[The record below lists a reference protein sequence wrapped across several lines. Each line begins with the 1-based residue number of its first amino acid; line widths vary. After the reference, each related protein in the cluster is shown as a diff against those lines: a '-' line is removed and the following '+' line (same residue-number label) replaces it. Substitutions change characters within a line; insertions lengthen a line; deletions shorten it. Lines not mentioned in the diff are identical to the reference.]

1 MEKHNCIQSFGVKN
15 TLVSGV
21 NKISLAMRIALFM
34 LFCVVGF
41 VSADNSYAQKT
52 MLSISSNN
60 KMIRDVLR
68 EVEQQSEFTFF
79 YNNNEVDVTRNVS
92 VRVESKDIF
101 TVLDKVLEGT
111 GVSYKVLDKSII
123 LSTRPAADSSAAVQ
137 QVGNVKGKVLDAAG
151 DPIIGANIIVVGTT
165 NGTISD
171 IDGNFSIQA
180 GKGDVL
186 KISYIG
192 FVDKTVTVADAKQL
206 TITLKEDTE
215 TLDEV
220 VVIGYGTQKKSDVSG
235 SVTSVSGDK
244 LSKIPTANAEMA
256 LQGMAPGLSVNF
268 GSGAAGSSATL
279 QVRGVTSWKDDDGEN
294 SESNGPLVIIDGV
307 PGNMSYL
314 NPEDIKSISVLKD
327 AATAAIYGARSAA
340 GVILIETHRGTMNT
354 APKITFSGYWGLSSM
369 PKRLDVCNSAE
380 FIQVR
385 KMALTNAGTPESR
398 WPKYISEYERDP
410 SQFADTD
417 WQKEYYQRGF
427 TQKYNIGYT
436 AGSANSNVSLSAFYS
451 NTDGVTIAT
460 GDEKFGFRLNSDVKR
475 GKFKMGESVSYSRWS
490 AELESNSGFS
500 SIYQVTNM
508 EPLAFLYDENN
519 DGGYGGAISGMG
531 MSDAGNQVAFNKL
544 IDNTASNDY
553 IAASG
558 YLQYEPVKDLIVKF
572 SASRNM
578 YFGKSRLF
586 RPTYEIGSAKR
597 NTMAT
602 LSESRTQT
610 TNDLLE
616 LTANYDKT
624 FAEKHNLS
632 LLLGLSQEENKY
644 EDLSAYG
651 ADFENNSMSLMGHA
665 KSNYSVGGTKTRS
678 ALRSLF
684 GRVNYNYQMRYMLMA
699 SFRYD
704 GSSRFAKGNK
714 WGFFPS
720 VSLGWNIANEPFWED
735 LKETV
740 SMFKFR
746 LSYGALGNQ
755 NIGLYRYIPTLSYN
769 TNTLN
774 YPFGGRDT
782 SMGYAITSFPSSG
795 IKWETTVYKNIGVD
809 VSLWNNKLEFSAEAY
824 IKNTSDMLS
833 SRNISLATG
842 YNPSILVNDGKL
854 CTTGFEMQAIYHG
867 KAGGLKYDLDLNLS
881 HYKSVL
887 KSMANPDYLYE
898 YGALRTYVGGEIGEF
913 WVYQTAGIF
922 QNQQEVDEWN
932 SEHGYKD
939 QNGDWRPL
947 QPVAKP
953 GDIRFVDQNGDG
965 MLDTND
971 RVKVGSGTPKVSLG
985 FNVNLAYKD
994 FDLVANFYGDFGAK
1008 RYNYTKYQLERMDHV
1023 FNYGKN
1029 ALKAWTPE
1037 NPNTDIPRAV
1047 SGDPNGNARTSTRF
1061 VENGNYL
1068 RLNNLQL
1075 GYNLPAKYCKK
1086 IGLGN
1091 LRVYVGGTRL
1101 FTITKYKGYDP
1112 STGSSVGQMGMDYAA
1127 IPLSRDFMLGLK
1139 FGF

>member
-1 MEKHNCIQSFGVKN
+1 MTKN
-15 TLVSGV
+15 NDGRLDHSDPIPDFIKSGIYRV
-21 NKISLAMRIALFM
+21 FNFIFLF
-34 LFCVVGF
+34 LFFCTGAVFASG
-41 VSADNSYAQKT
+41 SYASNT
-52 MLSISSNN
+52 ILSINAEKKSIAEVLNVIEN
-60 KMIRDVLR
+60 K
-68 EVEQQSEFTFF
+68 SEYHFF
-79 YNNNEVDVTRNVS
+79 YNSKLVNVDRKVTLAVDN
-92 VRVESKDIF
+92 KDIF
-101 TVLDKVLEGT
+101 TVLDILFKN
-111 GVSYKVLDKSII
+111 SNIAYKVVDKDII
-123 LSTRPAADSSAAVQ
+123 LTESAIPSKNEKYQANKRITGIIKDQTGEPV
-137 QVGNVKGKVLDAAG
+137 
-151 DPIIGANIIVVGTT
+151 IGANVVLKGD
-165 NGTISD
+165 NGTGTITD
-171 IDGNFSIQA
+171 INGRYSL
-180 GKGDVL
+180 DVPENAVL
-186 KISYIG
+186 IISYIG
-192 FVDKTVTVADAKQL
+192 YTSIEIPVKGQSEIDV
-206 TITLKEDTE
+206 TLKEDSQAIE
-215 TLDEV
+215 EV
-220 VVIGYGTQKKSDVSG
+220 VVVGYGTQKKVNLVGAVAAVNIDEKISSRSISNVS
-235 SVTSVSGDK
+235 SG
-244 LSKIPTANAEMA
+244 LSG
-256 LQGMAPGLSVNF
+256 LVPGLQVSQTTSMAGNDNASLMIRGMGTVNN
-268 GSGAAGSSATL
+268 
-279 QVRGVTSWKDDDGEN
+279 TS
-294 SESNGPLVIIDGV
+294 PLVVVDGMPDV
-307 PGNMSYL
+307 DINRINMADV
-314 NPEDIKSISVLKD
+314 ESISVLKD
-327 AATAAIYGARSAA
+327 AATAAIYGSRSAA
-340 GVILIETHRGTMNT
+340 GVILIETHRGTMNS
-354 APKITFSGYWGLSSM
+354 APKITFSGYWGLSAM
-369 PKRLDVCNSAE
+369 PKRLEVCNSAE
-380 FIQVR
+380 FIKVR
-385 KMALTNAGTPESR
+385 KMALINAGTDESR

-451 NTDGVTIAT
+451 KTDGVTIAT
-460 GDEKFGFRLNSDVKR
+460 GDEKFGFRLNSDVTR

-490 AELESNSGFS
+490 ADLESNSGFS

-544 IDNTASNDY
+544 IDNTSSTDY

-558 YLQYEPVKDLIVKF
+558 YLQYEPIKGLIVKF
-572 SASRNM
+572 NASRNM
-578 YFGKSRLF
+578 YFSKSRLF
-586 RPTYEIGSAKR
+586 TPTYEIGAAKR
-597 NTMAT
+597 NTMAS
-602 LSESRTQT
+602 LSESRSRT

-624 FAEKHNLS
+624 IAEIHNLS

-644 EDLSAYG
+644 EDLSASG
-651 ADFENNSMSLMGHA
+651 SDFENNSMSLMGHA

-684 GRVNYNYQMRYMLMA
+684 GRVNYNYMMRYMIMA

-720 VSLGWNIANEPFWED
+720 VSLGWNIANEPFWEN

-740 SMFKFR
+740 SMFKLR

-769 TNTLN
+769 THALN
-774 YPFGGRDT
+774 YPFDGRET
-782 SMGYAITSFPSSG
+782 SMGYAITAFPSSN

-809 VSLWNNKLEFSAEAY
+809 ISLWNNKLELSAEAY
-824 IKNTSDMLS
+824 IKNTRDMLS

-842 YNPSILVNDGKL
+842 YNSSILVNDGKL
-854 CTTGFEMQAIYHG
+854 RTTGFEMQAIYHG

-922 QNQQEVDEWN
+922 QNQAEVDEWN
-932 SEHGYKD
+932 TAHGYKD
-939 QNGDWRPL
+939 QNGNWQPL

-953 GDIRFVDQNGDG
+953 GDIRFIDQNGDG

-985 FNVNLAYKD
+985 FNINLAYKD

-1029 ALKAWTPE
+1029 ALNAWTPE
-1037 NPNTDIPRAV
+1037 NPDTDIPRAV
-1047 SGDPNGNARTSTRF
+1047 SGDPNKNSRTSTRF
-1061 VENGNYL
+1061 VENGDYL
-1068 RLNNLQL
+1068 RLNNLQI
-1075 GYNLPAKYCKK
+1075 GYNLPVKYCKK
-1086 IGLGN
+1086 MGLSN
-1091 LRVYVGGTRL
+1091 LRIYVGATRL
-1101 FTITKYKGYDP
+1101 FTITNYKGYDP
-1112 STGSSVGQMGMDYAA
+1112 STGSSVGQMGYDYAA
-1127 IPLSRDFMLGLK
+1127 IPLSRDFMMGLK